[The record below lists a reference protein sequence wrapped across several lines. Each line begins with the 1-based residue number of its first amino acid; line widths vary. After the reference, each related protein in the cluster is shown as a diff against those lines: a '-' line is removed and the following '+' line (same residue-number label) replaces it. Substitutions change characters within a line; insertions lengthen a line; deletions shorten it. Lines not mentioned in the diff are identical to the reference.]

1 MVARC
6 HPQRQLSD
14 VPVASKFPRYVWAF
28 HEDTW
33 FEGRVTNEEQGWY
46 KGYPLAEDQVP
57 EGATR

>member
-1 MVARC
+1 M
-6 HPQRQLSD
+6 
-14 VPVASKFPRYVWAF
+14 ASKFPRYVWAF